1 MKADLVRRLEQID
14 GNWCFDVVR
23 VDVAA
28 GEVLVFG
35 RLAMKGTYR
44 TAFGSCGVD
53 GRSLADAA
61 NVAADSALENAAVHF
76 GVRVGGETRALPQ
89 ESSERHRPDD
99 MPEPVNRITS
109 RQLAAIHAVA
119 RRRGVSLPELGA
131 IVRERTGKDAPQNLT
146 KKEASALLDAWSS
159 ENGTA

>member
-1 MKADLVRRLEQID
+1 MKADLVRRLEQFD

-44 TAFGSCGVD
+44 TAFGSCRTD

-61 NVAADSALENAAVHF
+61 NVAADAALEQAAAAF
-76 GVRVGGETRALPQ
+76 GIRVSEPAVPTQ
-89 ESSERHRPDD
+89 TTERHKPGDI
-99 MPEPVNRITS
+99 PEPIARVTS

-119 RRRGVSLPELGA
+119 RRRGITLPELGA
-131 IVRERTGKDAPQNLT
+131 IVRERTGKAAVENLT
-146 KKEASALLDAWSS
+146 RREASGLLDSWNQT
-159 ENGTA
+159 NGE